1 MPAFDSDR
9 EGHSRLRVWHMA
21 VTGFDRLGR
30 IRLWLGTHGFAP
42 ALCAIVAL
50 GVALRVCALE
60 YQSLWRDEIFS
71 LITTDPALTLREFWD
86 RVLADTHPPIYYL
99 LLRLS
104 SAVFGQSDFAARGP
118 SAVFGILTL
127 CVTAILPGSS
137 LSRSARLALPLLIA
151 ASPGAAWYDREARS
165 YALLLLLST
174 VITLACLR
182 FVRSMP
188 DEEPKARRAVVML
201 TAAAVLA
208 SFTHYLGFL
217 LAMAAFSTCFVLAE
231 GRRRVIVGLASCS
244 VVVLF
249 VPWVMY
255 HSQFVDARLAT
266 WIGKFSI
273 IASMDWFGYLS
284 FGGTASLALFVGT
297 AAALLATGGWRQ
309 LAEWYSPIW
318 ACTLLCLLTL
328 AAAAAISLHTP
339 ILTSRNMIV
348 VLPALYV
355 IAAEL
360 TSSLMGRWGAAVG
373 AMYLAAQAGL
383 MSQSIVAYYTKEMK
397 EQWRDSAALVLHTP
411 GCESGTIHVY
421 GDSANYRF
429 FTKSVRPQ
437 LRLIEIPEGA
447 TKDLGHEPPTSCP
460 ILLWVVGWA
469 WNADDLGGRL
479 GLSAPSFGVADF
491 YGAFV
496 VFRNPPYT

>member
-1 MPAFDSDR
+1 MKLVVFDLDGTLARTSAVDAECYARALVDTLGIQGVETDWNRYEHVTDEGILAQLFMEHFGRVPVARERERILDR
-9 EGHSRLRVWHMA
+9 FVDL
-21 VTGFDRLGR
+21 
-30 IRLWLGTHGFAP
+30 
-42 ALCAIVAL
+42 
-50 GVALRVCALE
+50 
-60 YQSLWRDEIFS
+60 
-71 LITTDPALTLREFWD
+71 
-86 RVLADTHPPIYYL
+86 LADRWAANPTE
-99 LLRLS
+99 
-104 SAVFGQSDFAARGP
+104 FAE
-118 SAVFGILTL
+118 V
-127 CVTAILPGSS
+127 
-137 LSRSARLALPLLIA
+137 
-151 ASPGAAWYDREARS
+151 PGAGSMVAH
-165 YALLLLLST
+165 LLDEGGWT
-174 VITLACLR
+174 VA
-182 FVRSMP
+182 
-188 DEEPKARRAVVML
+188 
-201 TAAAVLA
+201 
-208 SFTHYLGFL
+208 
-217 LAMAAFSTCFVLAE
+217 
-231 GRRRVIVGLASCS
+231 
-244 VVVLF
+244 
-249 VPWVMY
+249 
-255 HSQFVDARLAT
+255 
-266 WIGKFSI
+266 
-273 IASMDWFGYLS
+273 
-284 FGGTASLALFVGT
+284 
-297 AAALLATGGWRQ
+297 LATGGWRQ